1 MLPSVFEERLFDNV
15 FGDPFAMP
23 VAHIH
28 DRLFGRHGRHLMKAD
43 VRELENSYELD
54 VDLPGFKKEEI
65 GVELADGCLTICAC
79 KGQSREEEKPG
90 QYIRRERSFGECRRT
105 FYVGEG
111 FGPKDVAA
119 KYEDGILKLSFPKA
133 PEQKEPEETKVAVQ

>member
-1 MLPSVFEERLFDNV
+1 MLPSSFGERLFDNV

-23 VAHIH
+23 AAHFH
-28 DRLFGRHGRHLMKAD
+28 DRLFGKHGRNLMKAD
-43 VRELENSYELD
+43 VRELEHSYELD

-79 KGQSREEEKPG
+79 KWQSREVEKPG

-119 KYEDGILKLSFPKA
+119 RYEDGILKLSFPKA

>member
-1 MLPSVFEERLFDNV
+1 MLPSIFSENLFDDF
-15 FGDPFAMP
+15 FGDSFEKNF
-23 VAHIH
+23 
-28 DRLFGRHGRHLMKAD
+28 FGEHNPLYGKRAKNLMKTD
-43 VRELENSYELD
+43 VKETESGYEVA

-133 PEQKEPEETKVAVQ
+133 PAQKEPEEKKVAVQ

>member
-1 MLPSVFEERLFDNV
+1 
-15 FGDPFAMP
+15 
-23 VAHIH
+23 
-28 DRLFGRHGRHLMKAD
+28 
-43 VRELENSYELD
+43 
-54 VDLPGFKKEEI
+54 
-65 GVELADGCLTICAC
+65 
-79 KGQSREEEKPG
+79 EKPG